1 MATMLAH
8 IKIRDGAE
16 QKWEE
21 IMKFLVDNTLEHE
34 SEVVRYEYW
43 KGSEPNH
50 WYGLLSFTSK
60 EAFFVHQD
68 ADYHRSPDFDA
79 CIEEMKLEFVDPVQ
93 TASPLAPTENQ
104 PLREDAPD
112 GLKEWE
118 NITPVQM
125 ADWWLGRQ

>member
-8 IKIRDGAE
+8 IKIREGAE
-16 QKWEE
+16 EKWEG

-43 KGSEPNH
+43 KGSEPNL

-79 CIEEMKLEFVDPVQ
+79 CIEEMRLEFVDPVQ
-93 TASPLAPTENQ
+93 TASPLVPTENQ
-104 PLREDAPD
+104 PLRDDAPD